1 VSRRKGSVLV
11 LAWTNRPG
19 RALDL
24 AESLGGE
31 AAVVY
36 PRTPGFLRHPFSTAL
51 RYALSTVITASTLV
65 RLRPSAVVVTN
76 PPLIPPLVVATWSAL
91 TRRPFLLDSHPSA
104 FGAKGRWV
112 VAKLQFVHRWLAR
125 AAEGVLVTTDERAAE
140 VNGWGARGLVV
151 HEAPVLF
158 PPRRT
163 QQPPAVLFVGVFAPD
178 EPVEAVVEA
187 ARLVPDVQF
196 QITGDVS
203 QAPSGLLDNAP
214 PNVSFVGY
222 LGAEDYRQCVADAT
236 VLLTL
241 TTEPSSVMRSAYE
254 AVYAR
259 TPLITTGTPALR
271 ELFPHAVFCDNTA
284 ESVRD
289 AVVRALADKADLESQ
304 AEAALALQDRRWALQ
319 RAELA
324 GLCGL

>member
-1 VSRRKGSVLV
+1 VSGGKGPVLV

-31 AAVVY
+31 AVVAY

-51 RYALSTVITASTLV
+51 RYALSTVITVSTLV

-76 PPLIPPLVVATWSAL
+76 PPLIPPLVVAAWSRL

-104 FGAKGRWV
+104 FGAKGKWV
-112 VAKLQFVHRWLAR
+112 VARLQFVHRWLAR

-140 VNGWGARGLVV
+140 VDGWGARGVVV
-151 HEAPVLF
+151 HEAPVAF
-158 PPRRT
+158 PQHRAQATPV
-163 QQPPAVLFVGVFAPD
+163 VLFVGVFAPD
-178 EPVEAVVEA
+178 EPVEAVVDA
-187 ARLVPDVQF
+187 ARLLPEVQF
-196 QITGDVS
+196 QITGDVRL
-203 QAPSGLLDNAP
+203 APSALLADAP
-214 PNVSFVGY
+214 ANVSFVGY
-222 LGAEDYRQCVADAT
+222 LGAEDYRRCVADAT

-289 AVVRALADKADLESQ
+289 AVVRALQTLPELASQ
-304 AEAALALQDRRWALQ
+304 VDAALAVQDRRWAQQ

>member
-1 VSRRKGSVLV
+1 MSRRTGSVLV

-31 AAVVY
+31 AVVVY

-51 RYALSTVITASTLV
+51 RYALSTVITVSTLV

-76 PPLIPPLVVATWSAL
+76 PPLVPPLVVAVWSTL

-112 VAKLQFVHRWLAR
+112 VARLQLVHRWLAR

-140 VNGWGARGLVV
+140 VDGWGARGVVV
-151 HEAPVLF
+151 HEAPAVF
-158 PPRRT
+158 PAGRRDGT
-163 QQPPAVLFVGVFAPD
+163 PVVLFVGVFAPD
-178 EPVEAVVEA
+178 EPVDAVVEA
-187 ARLVPDVQF
+187 ARLLPGGRF
-196 QITGDVS
+196 QVTGDIDRAPVGLVAG
-203 QAPSGLLDNAP
+203 APS
-214 PNVSFVGY
+214 NVAFVGY
-222 LGAEDYRQCVADAT
+222 LGADDYRRCVADAT
-236 VLLTL
+236 VVLTL

-259 TPLITTGTPALR
+259 VPLVTTGTPALR
-271 ELFPHAVFCDNTA
+271 QLFPHAVFCDNTA
-284 ESVRD
+284 DSIRD
-289 AVVRALADKADLESQ
+289 AVERALSALPDLQARADS
-304 AEAALALQDRRWALQ
+304 ALALQEDRWMRQ
-319 RAELA
+319 QAELVE
-324 GLCGL
+324 LCAS